1 MQRSLMRG
9 FLGGLA
15 LCLLLLPSAAQAW
28 WNDDWPLRKPLTI
41 DTGPAGANI
50 ADPIGTLPLLVR
62 LHTGNFNFEAA
73 NDDGSDLR
81 FISSDDLTPLNH
93 HVEQWDAL
101 LGEAF
106 VWVQVPQLAP
116 GSSVDFWMY
125 YGNPLA
131 LPSGSGGAAFDGD
144 TVLAYHFAERNRPV
158 RDWSVWNNAALDA
171 GAPGD
176 GALIGQG
183 LRLDGQTT
191 VALPASPS
199 LNWSDTSEVTWSA
212 WIRPEQLQ
220 SDAVV
225 FSRQEGQNAFVIGV
239 NEGLPFVEVQD
250 PTGLR
255 RAFARSPMNLG
266 GWHHLA
272 VTAAAGEITLYLDG
286 TPTATLGASLPGF
299 SGSALIGGSAPV
311 PVAAPALAEGAL
323 PGIEPVT
330 DPEAAATPEGE
341 AVQEAPAAPAGE
353 EGAEVP
359 DGVVA
364 ELGQEAQPGLAG
376 APQPALA
383 RPGFVGEMDELRI
396 ANTLRPAGYILASA
410 ISQGPESATLLTL
423 GLDEEEARWF
433 SGYIAVIMGSLTIDG
448 WSIIAVLMV
457 IAVISWVVMADKA
470 IYLRR
475 LERANRRFLAHFK
488 QLPDDF
494 TALDR
499 GSAEDIEPDDRLP
512 KEDQEMIRSSSL
524 YRIYH
529 IAAEEVRKRRARGRT
544 QALTAESLTAIRA
557 SLNAGQVRESQKM
570 NRLLVILTIAISGGP
585 FFGLLGTVVGVMI
598 TFAAIAAAGDVN
610 VNAIAPGISAA
621 LMTTVV
627 GLGVAIPALFGYN
640 WLLTRIRNSTAT
652 MNVFVDELVTRLA
665 EHQSDDTQSP
675 ARFPVSMPAE

>member
-1 MQRSLMRG
+1 
-9 FLGGLA
+9 
-15 LCLLLLPSAAQAW
+15 
-28 WNDDWPLRKPLTI
+28 
-41 DTGPAGANI
+41 
-50 ADPIGTLPLLVR
+50 
-62 LHTGNFNFEAA
+62 
-73 NDDGSDLR
+73 
-81 FISSDDLTPLNH
+81 
-93 HVEQWDAL
+93 
-101 LGEAF
+101 
-106 VWVQVPQLAP
+106 
-116 GSSVDFWMY
+116 
-125 YGNPLA
+125 
-131 LPSGSGGAAFDGD
+131 
-144 TVLAYHFAERNRPV
+144 
-158 RDWSVWNNAALDA
+158 
-171 GAPGD
+171 
-176 GALIGQG
+176 
-183 LRLDGQTT
+183 
-191 VALPASPS
+191 
-199 LNWSDTSEVTWSA
+199 
-212 WIRPEQLQ
+212 
-220 SDAVV
+220 
-225 FSRQEGQNAFVIGV
+225 
-239 NEGLPFVEVQD
+239 
-250 PTGLR
+250 
-255 RAFARSPMNLG
+255 
-266 GWHHLA
+266 
-272 VTAAAGEITLYLDG
+272 
-286 TPTATLGASLPGF
+286 
-299 SGSALIGGSAPV
+299 
-311 PVAAPALAEGAL
+311 
-323 PGIEPVT
+323 
-330 DPEAAATPEGE
+330 
-341 AVQEAPAAPAGE
+341 
-353 EGAEVP
+353 
-359 DGVVA
+359 
-364 ELGQEAQPGLAG
+364 
-376 APQPALA
+376 
-383 RPGFVGEMDELRI
+383 MDELRI

-410 ISQGPESATLLTL
+410 ISQGPEFATLLTL